1 MEGRK
6 KKQDQ
11 GIGNVLSSL
20 AAGMKYHFYNFP
32 S

>member
-11 GIGNVLSSL
+11 GTGNVLPSL
-20 AAGMKYHFYNFP
+20 AAGLKYHFSNIL

>member
-1 MEGRK
+1 MERK

-11 GIGNVLSSL
+11 GTGNVLPSL
-20 AAGMKYHFYNFP
+20 AAGLKYHFYNIL

>member
-11 GIGNVLSSL
+11 GTGNVLPSL
-20 AAGMKYHFYNFP
+20 AAGIKYHFYNFP
-32 S
+32 